1 MWLVTIF
8 ENIMFKNIKISHFK
22 SIKEIEL
29 DCSRVN
35 LFIGGPN
42 TGKSNILEAFGLLSS
57 TYSHDLSQFIRFT
70 HITDMFNDFDIF
82 NKISVTLDE
91 NIVTFSLEEG
101 VLYTNFYEGSEWKQI
116 KEYHKNNVYSTSG
129 TPKSKQVLGSI
140 KFYKFA
146 EMRKAETDKLD
157 YLQPP
162 SGNNLSSVI
171 LTRKE
176 LREEIANL
184 LGGFGYRLTIEE
196 PERNIKLLAEKKD
209 MLTLIPYNLLSDT
222 LQRMM
227 FYLAAIYSN
236 EKSVIILNEP
246 ESNTFP
252 YYTKNIAEMI
262 ALDDKKNQYFIS
274 THNPYFLLSII
285 EKTRANDLSVFLTY
299 MKEYETK
306 VKMLQ
311 QDQLEDIMDH
321 STDPFFNIDTYLEE

>member
-1 MWLVTIF
+1 
-8 ENIMFKNIKISHFK
+8 MFKNIRISHFK
-22 SIKEIEL
+22 SVKEIEL

-57 TYSHDLSQFIRFT
+57 IYSDDPTNFVRFT
-70 HITDMFNDFDIF
+70 YVTDLFNDFDIYK
-82 NKISVTLDE
+82 KISVKLDE
-91 NIVTFSLEEG
+91 NIVAFSLEKG
-101 VLYTNFYEGSEWKQI
+101 VLCTSFHEGSEWKVI
-116 KEYHKNNVYSTSG
+116 KEYQHKGGYSTSS
-129 TPKSKQVLGSI
+129 TLKSKQVLESI

-146 EMRKAETDKLD
+146 EIKKGGTDKLD

-162 SGNNLSSVI
+162 SGDNLSSVI

-184 LGGFGYRLTIEE
+184 LSGFGYRLTIEE

-227 FYLAAIYSN
+227 FFLAAIHSN
-236 EKSVIILNEP
+236 EKSIIILNEP

-262 ALDDKKNQYFIS
+262 ALDDKNNQYFIS

-285 EKTRANDLSVFLTY
+285 EKTQVKDLSVFLTY

-306 VKMLQ
+306 IKMLQ

-321 STDPFFNIDTYLEE
+321 GTDPFFNIDRYLEE